1 MAPTLIR
8 TTSRIGLRTLF
19 FTNILHQKWAGS
31 EGLIMVTDKNT
42 HAPVIVDLG
51 NRRGRAIKDL
61 KNGTG
66 ELMLEVD
73 HAVDHV
79 VVILYRKKRRKR
91 GGRMSDIAYSPL
103 NPLSFL
109 RC

>member
-1 MAPTLIR
+1 
-8 TTSRIGLRTLF
+8 
-19 FTNILHQKWAGS
+19 
-31 EGLIMVTDKNT
+31 MVTDKNT

-79 VVILYRKKRRKR
+79 RSTLPDADKNKTIIPVVILYRKKRRKR

>member
-1 MAPTLIR
+1 M
-8 TTSRIGLRTLF
+8 
-19 FTNILHQKWAGS
+19 
-31 EGLIMVTDKNT
+31 DKNT

-51 NRRGRAIKDL
+51 RRRNRAIKDL

-73 HAVDHV
+73 HAVEHV
-79 VVILYRKKRRKR
+79 RSTLPEADKIKTIIPVVIIYRKKRRRRR

>member
-1 MAPTLIR
+1 MG
-8 TTSRIGLRTLF
+8 RIGV
-19 FTNILHQKWAGS
+19 
-31 EGLIMVTDKNT
+31 LIMDKNT

-51 NRRGRAIKDL
+51 NRRKRAIRDL

-79 VVILYRKKRRKR
+79 RSTMADADKNKTVIPVVIIYRKKRRGR